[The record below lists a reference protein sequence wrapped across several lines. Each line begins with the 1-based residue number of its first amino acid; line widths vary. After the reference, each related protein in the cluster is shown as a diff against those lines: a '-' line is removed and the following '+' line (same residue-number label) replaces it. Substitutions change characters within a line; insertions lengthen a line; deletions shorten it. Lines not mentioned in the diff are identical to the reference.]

1 MTGRL
6 RRLLSGLL
14 LAMLPI
20 AGAAADLRILI
31 VREDSTVAR
40 QASELLVREAASAGW
55 ASSEALV
62 VGERSIAAHVEGEQ
76 IVVALGS
83 RAFAASLKHASGK
96 PVVAALLAQA
106 SLDDIPMATGDR
118 WSAIFLDQPIE
129 RWISLI
135 QTAFPGVQ
143 QVGMLAGP
151 VSQKAARGVER
162 RMAEKRVALT
172 VETIG
177 SAAEVVSA
185 IERLIPR
192 MGVLLAMPDPLVH
205 NRNTVQ
211 PLLLTTYRAGIPVV
225 AYSESYLQAGAVLA
239 LYSTIPQIVTQIIDS
254 LQLIRDG
261 KPLPSHQS
269 PRYFTVGVNSAVAR
283 SLGLALPSVGEL
295 NGQLRGTSQKE

>member
-1 MTGRL
+1 MTVRL

-20 AGAAADLRILI
+20 SGAAADLRILI

-55 ASSEALV
+55 ASSEALI
-62 VGERSIAAHVEGEQ
+62 VGERSIATHVEGEQ
-76 IVVALGS
+76 ILVALGS

-96 PVVAALLAQA
+96 PVVTALLAQA

-135 QTAFPGVQ
+135 QIAFPGVQ

-151 VSQKAARGVER
+151 VSQKAARVVER
-162 RMAEKRVALT
+162 RMVEKRVALT

-177 SAAEVVSA
+177 SAEEVVSA
-185 IERLIPR
+185 IERLTPR

-239 LYSTIPQIVTQIIDS
+239 LYSTIPQIVTQILDS

-295 NGQLRGTSQKE
+295 NGQMRGTSQKE